1 MHVAIVGAG
10 LAGLSAALELRALD
24 HEVTVLEARDRVG
37 GRTLTETHMGVAV
50 DGGGQY
56 VGPEQHN
63 VLAWARR
70 YGLEVWPAY
79 AEGDWLLE
87 LSGSVRSQHGE
98 WPALAPAADAELRA
112 AVDALDAMCAQVP
125 VDAPWAAPSAA
136 AWDAMTAREWVIENV
151 ADPDAR
157 TFLRLCM
164 EVTLAAEWYEAS
176 LLHMLFMFHSL
187 GGGFASAIWRAQDLR
202 IIGGTHALSL
212 AAAGELGDRVILDA
226 PVTAITSRGEHLE
239 VHVDGRA
246 AVIADRAVVALPPPL
261 AARLR
266 YDPPLPG
273 RRDQLCQRM
282 PLGAALKAVSFYDR
296 PFWRE
301 RGHNGLVL
309 SDRGPAGWVY
319 DNCWPDA
326 DPAMLVAFV
335 TGRAALD
342 LSAMRPG
349 ERREAL
355 LAGIARALGSEAARP
370 LDYVEWSWADEHWSR
385 GCYATYA
392 PPGAWTALGSALRAP
407 IGRIHWAG
415 SDTAGDWSGFMDGA
429 IASGR
434 RVATEIAAAGRR

>member
-10 LAGLSAALELRALD
+10 LAGLSAALELRARD
-24 HEVTVLEARDRVG
+24 HDVTVVEARERVG

-56 VGPEQHN
+56 VGPGQHH
-63 VLAWARR
+63 VLDWARR
-70 YGLEVWPAY
+70 YGLELWPAH

-87 LSGSVRSQHGE
+87 LPGALLCQHGE
-98 WPALAPAADAELRA
+98 WPALPAAAGAELRA

-125 VDAPWAAPSAA
+125 LHAPWAAASSAS
-136 AWDAMTAREWVIENV
+136 WDAMTAREWVIGNV
-151 ADPDAR
+151 RDAGAQ

-164 EVTLAAEWYEAS
+164 EVTLAADWHEAS

-202 IIGGTHALSL
+202 IVGGTHALSL
-212 AAAGELGDRVILDA
+212 AAADELGDSVILEA
-226 PVTAITSRGEHLE
+226 PASGISDHGDHVE
-239 VHVDGRA
+239 VHVQDRA
-246 AVIADRAVVALPPPL
+246 PVIADRAVVAMAPPL

-301 RGHNGLVL
+301 RGYNGLVL
-309 SDRGPAGWVY
+309 SARGPSGWVY
-319 DNCWPDA
+319 DNCWADA
-326 DPAMLVAFV
+326 DPAMLVAFI

-342 LSAMRPG
+342 LGDMPAD
-349 ERREAL
+349 ERRDAV
-355 LAGIARALGSEAARP
+355 LAGIARTLGSEAAQP
-370 LDYVEWSWADEHWSR
+370 LDYVEWTWIEEPWSR

-392 PPGAWTALGSALRAP
+392 PPGAWTALGPALRAP

-415 SDTAGDWSGFMDGA
+415 SDTAGEWSGFMDGA

-434 RVATEIAAAGRR
+434 RAAEEITARGPS